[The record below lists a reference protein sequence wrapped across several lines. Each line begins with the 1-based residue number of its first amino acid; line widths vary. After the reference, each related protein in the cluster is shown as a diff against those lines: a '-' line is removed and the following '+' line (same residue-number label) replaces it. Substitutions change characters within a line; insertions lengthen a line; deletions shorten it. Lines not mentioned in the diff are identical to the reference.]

1 MHSELKINTLGRRKT
16 SIARIIL
23 TFGNGNITINQKP
36 LDSYFKYQ
44 TLTTKVRKPFLV
56 TESVDKY
63 DIFARV
69 EGGGPTGQAGA
80 LQLGIAR
87 ALVKVNDENKTVL
100 RKNELLTRDSRMVE
114 RKKYG
119 RKKARKRFQFS
130 KR

>member
-1 MHSELKINTLGRRKT
+1 MHNELKINTLGRRKT

-23 TFGNGNITINQKP
+23 TFGNGDITVNQKP